1 MECLKCKKYS
11 GKSLY
16 CRECRKIK
24 ENAGA
29 IISQNKKKLKKLLS
43 ECTYNSEWFI
53 KFNLYTKNINTY
65 GQILM
70 KYKETEKQRI
80 RLKIINSCSVIF
92 VVMTIFCALEIAIA
106 TY

>member
-1 MECLKCKKYS
+1 MECANCGKKS
-11 GKSLY
+11 DNSRL
-16 CRECRKIK
+16 CRECRKQK
-24 ENAGA
+24 ETAGA
-29 IISQNKKKLKKLLS
+29 MVSQNKKKLKKLLS
-43 ECTYNSEWFI
+43 ECSYNSDWFI

-80 RLKIINSCSVIF
+80 RLKIINTCSILVLIVNIF
-92 VVMTIFCALEIAIA
+92 FAFEIAIA

>member
-1 MECLKCKKYS
+1 MQCANCGKKS
-11 GKSLY
+11 DNSRL
-16 CRECRKIK
+16 CRECRKQK
-24 ENAGA
+24 ETAGA
-29 IISQNKKKLKKLLS
+29 MVSQNKKKLKKLLS

-80 RLKIINSCSVIF
+80 RLKIINSCSVVF
-92 VVMTIFCALEIAIA
+92 VVMTIFYALEIAIA